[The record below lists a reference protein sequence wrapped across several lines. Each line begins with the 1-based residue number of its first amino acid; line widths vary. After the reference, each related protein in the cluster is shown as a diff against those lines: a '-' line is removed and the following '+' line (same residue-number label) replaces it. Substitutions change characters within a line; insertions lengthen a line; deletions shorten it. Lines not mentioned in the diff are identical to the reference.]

1 MLTVP
6 KENSV
11 LMACALSFATQTKT
25 AFKERFAL
33 TNSADPVAMLTMTV
47 ARVKLAKLEDVN
59 VAKASS
65 VLLKDAETL
74 MSVKVAMSV
83 LKEWFATTN
92 PEPMNAFALLGQ
104 LAMPNKAALNP
115 TNVSMMHSA
124 LTTWPVSWIL

>member
-1 MLTVP
+1 
-6 KENSV
+6 
-11 LMACALSFATQTKT
+11 
-25 AFKERFAL
+25 L
-33 TNSADPVAMLTMTV
+33 TNFADLVAMLTMIV
-47 ARVKLAKLEDVN
+47 ARVKLARLEDVN

-83 LKEWFATTN
+83 PKEWFATTN
-92 PEPMNAFALLGQ
+92 LEPMNAFALLGQ